1 MLMRLAEKIG
11 PKNFQM
17 GIYLGLD
24 KDAIKGIRANHKD
37 DVVICAFEIL
47 TVWMQK
53 CDRPDSATTFGE
65 LCRALTD
72 LERKDLVELVRS
84 GE

>member
-11 PKNFQM
+11 PNNFQM

-24 KDAIKGIRANHKD
+24 KDTMRGIEADHKD
-37 DVVICAFEIL
+37 NVTRCAFEIL
-47 TVWMQK
+47 TAWMQK
-53 CDRPDSATTFGE
+53 CDRPDSAATFGE

-72 LERKDLVELVRS
+72 LDRKDLVELVRS

>member
-1 MLMRLAEKIG
+1 MRLAKKIG
-11 PKNFQM
+11 PDNFQM

-24 KDAIKGIRANHKD
+24 RDTIKGKQANHKD

-47 TVWMQK
+47 TTWLQK
-53 CDRPDSATTFGE
+53 CDRPDSAATFGE

-72 LERKDLVELVRS
+72 LDRNDLIELVRS